1 MDKNKKPQEP
11 NLAEK
16 GWRLTKSLM
25 RYAMSGFPNVSEE
38 LFEKRMLICNG
49 CELLK
54 KEKGTCGVCG
64 CVVEYKGRMETESCP
79 EKKW

>member
-16 GWRLTKSLM
+16 GWSLTKSLM

-38 LFEKRMLICNG
+38 LFEKRMLIEASKIRLAFQLASLVQG
-49 CELLK
+49 
-54 KEKGTCGVCG
+54 GGAG
-64 CVVEYKGRMETESCP
+64 GGRTISNADFEVI
-79 EKKW
+79 